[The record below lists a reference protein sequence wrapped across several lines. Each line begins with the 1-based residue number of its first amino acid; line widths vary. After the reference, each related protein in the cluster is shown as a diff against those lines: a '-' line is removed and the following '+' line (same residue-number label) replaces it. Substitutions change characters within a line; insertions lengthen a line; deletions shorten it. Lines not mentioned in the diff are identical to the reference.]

1 MARGGGVAM
10 PRNDLL
16 ILGDGLLAV
25 QMLRATRTVSEV
37 LLPRKPN
44 AERRLEDAGSTLK
57 AEL

>member
-1 MARGGGVAM
+1 M
-10 PRNDLL
+10 PRNDFL

-25 QMLRATRTVSEV
+25 QMLRATRIVSEV